1 MRASKA
7 AILLA
12 AAFQIISFQNCDGSF
27 AALPA
32 TAEGA
37 SVAEEASGAPEA
49 DQGDL
54 YFFGF
59 AKAAI
64 DDPTVQ
70 QQRAVDANLR
80 VSSALALWNRFKL
93 DVLSEIVTNAP
104 AQLIVD
110 KNVVT
115 ARLNSYAGSLKPSDT
130 LVIYSHSHGL
140 DNRLAPD
147 GSTREGGLL
156 VGVEQGIGKM
166 TWSEYAEHLLS
177 LPAKNVIVFTM
188 ACYSGNLIEVLNTT
202 AFKARWENR
211 RKEGRSFVVI
221 TAQNSDLLSGPA
233 NINGTMI
240 NALPYAVEQAFAG
253 RADGHR
259 DEFVQGALDGRLTLG
274 ELVYYTLHTS
284 RTAGVGNTNDSKMTG
299 SFDPS
304 YVLQ

>member
-1 MRASKA
+1 MRASKFL
-7 AILLA
+7 IIMA
-12 AAFQIISFQNCDGSF
+12 AAFQIVSFQNCDGSF
-27 AALPA
+27 AVLPA
-32 TAEGA
+32 TEEGA
-37 SVAEEASGAPEA
+37 SITDEADGVLEA
-49 DQGDL
+49 DQGDM

-70 QQRAVDANLR
+70 QQRAVDANNR
-80 VSSALALWNRFKL
+80 VSGAIALWDRFKL
-93 DVLSEIVTNAP
+93 DVLSEVVSNTP

-115 ARLNSYAGSLKPSDT
+115 ARLNAYAGSLKPSDT

-188 ACYSGNLIEVLNTT
+188 ACFSGNLVEILNTP
-202 AFKARWENR
+202 ALKARWENR

-240 NALPYAVEQAFAG
+240 NALPYAIEQAFAG

-259 DEFVQGALDGRLTLG
+259 DEFIQGTLDGRLTLG

-284 RTAGVGNTNDSKMTG
+284 RTAGVGNTNDSQMIG
-299 SFDPS
+299 SFDPAL
-304 YVLQ
+304 VLQ